1 MRHSDLIQ
9 QRLESD
15 QRAAFWHTY
24 KPTPAQLAQEQ
35 QAPVRDAGAAKWM
48 ESPHVRRVDPDI
60 TTSVGPYS
68 PRFKDLEV
76 APHLRDYSPGAFN
89 RKDYSKIAMQSTEGA
104 SLKMPSYGE
113 SLFSFTNEADS
124 GRASPAGFQ
133 WADPHGSSPLAPSP
147 HRRGKSTIV
156 ADSLGLLEAG
166 IAPRSSEVDH
176 AVNSL
181 DSWLANQTSPR
192 NPGVHPA
199 ALYGKNSFH
208 ERMHQVCS
216 SKQHAAQQAARSTAA
231 RSKQHAAQQAARKPS
246 HHHISH
252 HTLLP
257 VSRCIRRASGMIR
270 AILRSRRGGSGR
282 GRQS

>member
-1 MRHSDLIQ
+1 MSLPMRHSDLIQ

-35 QAPVRDAGAAKWM
+35 QAPVLAMRRGQVDGVATRT
-48 ESPHVRRVDPDI
+48 RRVDPDI

-208 ERMHQVCS
+208 ERMHQVSS
-216 SKQHAAQQAARSTAA
+216 SKQHAASST
-231 RSKQHAAQQAARKPS
+231 QHAAQQQAAANPPITTTSLITPS
-246 HHHISH
+246 FPS
-252 HTLLP
+252 P
-257 VSRCIRRASGMIR
+257 DASGGP
-270 AILRSRRGGSGR
+270 AERSELF
-282 GRQS
+282 